1 MGEGDTRAQTAVPT
15 PGPADMEDLLLD
27 VLSSIRTVH
36 AQLQRIEGRLALL
49 PLPATIPVAPSLPR
63 LGSFQQVPPEEP
75 GA

>member
-1 MGEGDTRAQTAVPT
+1 MGESDTTGQQGVPP

-27 VLSSIRTVH
+27 VLSAIRTVH

-49 PLPATIPVAPSLPR
+49 PLPFTIPVAPSLPR
-63 LGSFQQVPPEEP
+63 LGSSRQVSPEEP

>member
-1 MGEGDTRAQTAVPT
+1 MEDSDPAGQAAVPT

-27 VLSSIRTVH
+27 VLSAIRTVH

-49 PLPATIPVAPSLPR
+49 PLPATIPVAPSRPP
-63 LGSFQQVPPEEP
+63 LGSFRQVPPEEP